1 MCSRKG
7 TPISKRAWPVPS
19 RLISTLIWVSEVLRS
34 TLALRSIVAILRKY
48 FIRGGHYTCTPRSGA
63 IERAGGGVATRQAL
77 PCTHSQNL
85 GVTMKKLAGIIGL
98 ALLALVILAVGV
110 LFFLTRLFDP
120 NDYKEQIQQA
130 ARGPANSEPTL
141 GGDIGSRLFP
151 WPGTQRKQVGI
162 APVGQPEQP
171 LADVGSVG
179 LGGEVLP
186 LLRRELRMSHVIL
199 DSVRLNLLVDEK
211 GVANWSTVGPQAQ
224 AEGEGAEAVEQGR
237 ASAEAEAERHGQLQ
251 VSVQSVRITNA
262 RIEYTDRQANQH
274 LLLEEV
280 NLRTGALI
288 DQQPFDV
295 EFLGLL
301 LTDQPATRARID
313 LKTV

>member
-1 MCSRKG
+1 
-7 TPISKRAWPVPS
+7 
-19 RLISTLIWVSEVLRS
+19 
-34 TLALRSIVAILRKY
+34 
-48 FIRGGHYTCTPRSGA
+48 
-63 IERAGGGVATRQAL
+63 
-77 PCTHSQNL
+77 
-85 GVTMKKLAGIIGL
+85 MKKLAGIIGL

-130 ARGPANSEPTL
+130 AREQANIELTL
-141 GGDIGSRLFP
+141 GGDIGWSLFP
-151 WPGTQRKQVGI
+151 WLGIELKQVGI

-179 LGGEVLP
+179 LGVEVLP
-186 LLRRELRMSHVIL
+186 LLRRELRMSDVIL

-313 LKTV
+313 LKTVASFSLADQLYQLDGFDLTVDASGDLFNGRATGMRLQGDALVDLAEQTAQLRQLRMALADLRATGELSVTGLYSEPALVGSIDIA